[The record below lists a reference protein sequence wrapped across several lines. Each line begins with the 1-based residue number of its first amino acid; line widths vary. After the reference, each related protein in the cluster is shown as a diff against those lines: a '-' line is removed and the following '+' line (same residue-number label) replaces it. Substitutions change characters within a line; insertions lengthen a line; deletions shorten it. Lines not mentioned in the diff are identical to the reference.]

1 MISCPLPT
9 TLLPQKIVDPQ
20 QEITYCLQSFDH
32 IMKDSIRNTNFDYPM
47 LYYIIYHL
55 TVSSPISHAQ
65 TLIEQT
71 KSYLTFF
78 VKELGI
84 SKMDYS
90 HPSFIKDYLISYN
103 RFHKGI
109 IKINKISRYLN
120 RIAGVSLYDIGIRTW
135 KEVIFNFNFLEEISQ
150 LCLGKFESLRKEK
163 GLDDN
168 FVVFLSSLEMVDP
181 LYYRETLVKR
191 NLLPQMLQFYLQ
203 TFPTTFTSFNEF
215 QTEISQI
222 LNWEQ
227 KWRIKGFKEQISKIV
242 LNRKEAIIKC
252 LERDDVLM
260 EDLNTFYLTFGQDRL
275 VMDEIILYSISKIDP
290 SQPFWVI
297 VKSYS
302 VRRAVITKHMGGDE
316 YLLQSL
322 KESFSRSLSGLHQ
335 KLAEE
340 MDFKIQKLQYSFDAE
355 FYILHLFTPKAQLQ
369 FLEDYFVFLRKRI
382 LLRGANDNFMIEDQL
397 IRKFP
402 IVISSSSLSS
412 SSSDENNNNG
422 NGKVEEEETAELL
435 MTTRD
440 ILVKMKRLIEDKLFS
455 SSFVKRNLDPLISVE
470 HQWSTTTGDNVEG
483 EDDFIPKKIKD
494 SMKAVEKDYKKKYPK
509 RSLKWISSLNRI
521 LVSLQNGSEIWMNL
535 AQYRILEKFSSND
548 SIPSN
553 IEGGEALESLI
564 INKILL
570 KDGESLVVN
579 TEYKGIEDENG
590 EITDIS
596 DIKSQSLLLSPPN
609 TESPIL
615 SGVIGAN
622 VGSGVTEE
630 KKIIIQSV
638 IMNILKKETKLSPQA
653 LYNIIVEGS
662 QSPETM
668 ISKTVFK
675 EIMAG
680 LEEKEFVEYI
690 VNQNS
695 YQYIP

>member
-1 MISCPLPT
+1 MIPNPLPT
-9 TLLPQKIVDPQ
+9 TLLPQKIIDPQ

-32 IMKDSIRNTNFDYPM
+32 IMKDNIRNTNFDYPM

-84 SKMDYS
+84 SKKDSS

-103 RFHKGI
+103 QFHKGI

-120 RIAGVSLYDIGIRTW
+120 RIAGVSIYDIGIRTW

-163 GLDDN
+163 GSDDN
-168 FVVFLSSLEMVDP
+168 FVVFLSSLEMIDP

-203 TFPTTFTSFNEF
+203 TFPTTFASFNEF
-215 QTEISQI
+215 QTEITQI

-227 KWRIKGFKEQISKIV
+227 KLRIKGFKEQISKIV
-242 LNRKEAIIKC
+242 LNRKEAIIRC
-252 LERDDVLM
+252 LERDDVQM
-260 EDLNTFYLTFGQDRL
+260 EDLNTFYMTFGQDRL
-275 VMDEIILYSISKIDP
+275 VMDEIILYSISKINP

-316 YLLQSL
+316 YLLHSL
-322 KESFSRSLSGLHQ
+322 KKSFSCSLSGLHQ

-340 MDFKIQKLQYSFDAE
+340 MDLKIQKLQYSFDAE

-402 IVISSSSLSS
+402 IVISSSSMSS
-412 SSSDENNNNG
+412 SSSDENDND
-422 NGKVEEEETAELL
+422 NGKVEEEEAAESL
-435 MTTRD
+435 MATRD
-440 ILVKMKRLIEDKLFS
+440 IMVKMKRLIEDKLFS
-455 SSFVKRNLDPLISVE
+455 SSFTKRNLDPLISVE
-470 HQWSTTTGDNVEG
+470 HQWSTTMGDKLEG
-483 EDDFIPKKIKD
+483 EEKFIPKKIKD
-494 SMKAVEKDYKKKYPK
+494 SMRGVEKEYKKKYPK

-553 IEGGEALESLI
+553 MEGSEALESLI

-570 KDGESLVVN
+570 KDGDALVVN

-596 DIKSQSLLLSPPN
+596 DINNQSLLLSPPN

-615 SGVIGAN
+615 GGAN

-630 KKIIIQSV
+630 KKIIIQAV
-638 IMNILKKETKLSPQA
+638 IMRILKKETKLSPQA
-653 LYNIIVEGS
+653 LYNIIVEES

-668 ISKTVFK
+668 VSKTVFK

-690 VNQNS
+690 ANQNS
-695 YQYIP
+695 YQYVP